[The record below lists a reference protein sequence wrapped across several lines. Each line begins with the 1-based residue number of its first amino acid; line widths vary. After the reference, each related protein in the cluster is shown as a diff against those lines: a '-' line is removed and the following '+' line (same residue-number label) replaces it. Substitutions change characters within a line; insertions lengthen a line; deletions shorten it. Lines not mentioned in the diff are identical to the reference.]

1 MQFIIQ
7 NLWYIIILGFVIF
20 IGGFMILWRTGTLN
34 RLMDWLK
41 PNSDK
46 YVPAKKFCEDKQIR
60 DRRLKVGRYVIS
72 DDKKR
77 ASYYLVHSLLLSG
90 PTGTGKFLALTE
102 RSARPIDFHHR
113 VSEAEWSKY
122 PSAQRVFIDTTA
134 DIRSQASQEAN
145 NSFLAQ
151 SLAIMALAA
160 AVIVVIF
167 GIIVFWQTRSAPDE
181 SAAIIQGV
189 MYYVQSI

>member
-1 MQFIIQ
+1 MQFLIQ
-7 NLWYIIILGFVIF
+7 NLWYILIAGFVIF
-20 IGGFMILWRTGTLN
+20 VGGFLFLWYTGLIH

-46 YVPAKKFCEDKQIR
+46 YVGGKMFCEDKQIR

-77 ASYYLVHSLLLSG
+77 RSFYLVHKLLLSG
-90 PTGTGKFLALTE
+90 PKGSGKFLALTE

-113 VSEAEWSKY
+113 MSEADWLKL

-134 DIRSQASQEAN
+134 DIRSEASKEAAN
-145 NSFLAQ
+145 TFLGQ
-151 SLAIMALAA
+151 SLAIMALCATI
-160 AVIVVIF
+160 IVVIF
-167 GIIVFWQTRSAPDE
+167 GIIVFWQSRGAPDE
-181 SAAIIQGV
+181 TSAIIQGV
-189 MYYVQSI
+189 MLYV